1 MSIIVA
7 DENIMHSLTQLQE
20 MVEEIKRK
28 LKRGGR
34 PHSNQRHLDVIRNA
48 VLKKINTG
56 EIPPEYITVEYLAY
70 GCQILKSDAEEIY
83 AYLKTLELI

>member
-56 EIPPEYITVEYLAY
+56 EIPPGVLVIDPNFV
-70 GCQILKSDAEEIY
+70 SDGDVIVAHAKCI
-83 AYLKTLELI
+83 